1 MKYTFFAILVLPLLA
16 FTCKRKWEYY
26 IEVENQIGQN
36 VFCLPG
42 FNYPD
47 TSLVHFEKDVILA
60 NDVVFYLKSGQKMRL
75 FFEKLCYKETWKRS
89 FASDT
94 LQVFVMPEKILKE
107 VSWDS
112 ISSNH
117 LYLRRLVFSYSDVIN
132 NGCKI
137 TIR

>member
-1 MKYTFFAILVLPLLA
+1 MKYRFFALLVLPLLA

-47 TSLVHFEKDVILA
+47 TSLVYFKKNIILA
-60 NDVVFYLKSGQKMRL
+60 NDVVFYLKSAQKERL

-89 FASDT
+89 FANDT
-94 LQVFVMPEKILKE
+94 LQIFVIPEKTLKE

-112 ISSNH
+112 IKSNH
-117 LYLRRLVFSYSDVIN
+117 LYLRRLVYSYSDVIN